1 MSAFRFGVQGA
12 PAATE
17 PAWADV
23 ARRAEDYGY
32 DVLSMPDHLDGRLA
46 PLVALGYAAALT
58 DRIRLATT
66 VLAVDFRNPAVLANE
81 IDTLDELSRDRMELG
96 LGAGWN
102 AADYEKAG
110 IPFEPAPVRMARL
123 AEVVRALR
131 VALRPDMPFLLG
143 GGGRRMLELAAR
155 EADIVSIVTA
165 NRDGVAG
172 GLGGDAT
179 LAATREKVGWIRAAA
194 SDRFDALVLNTRVF
208 AAEGDDVTAPLGA
221 EAATSPHVLVRPAQ
235 AMADK
240 LLRLRDETGISS
252 VTVSARFLD
261 EFAPVVELLSGR

>member
-1 MSAFRFGVQGA
+1 MSAFRFGVPGA

-81 IDTLDELSRDRMELG
+81 IDTLDELSRDRVELG
-96 LGAGWN
+96 LGAGWKE
-102 AADYEKAG
+102 ADYAKTG
-110 IPFEPAPVRMARL
+110 IPFDPARVRIARL

-131 VALRPDMPFLLG
+131 AALRPGMPFLLG

-165 NRDGVAG
+165 NRAGGAG
-172 GLGGDAT
+172 GLGADAT
-179 LAATREKVGWIRAAA
+179 LAATREKVGWVRAAA
-194 SDRFDALVLNTRVF
+194 GDRFDGLVLNTRVF
-208 AAEGDDVTAPLGA
+208 AAADDEVVVALGG
-221 EAATSPHVLVRPAQ
+221 EAADSPHVLVRPVR

-240 LLRLRDETGISS
+240 LLRLRDATGISY

-261 EFAPVVELLSGR
+261 EFAPVVELLM

>member
-32 DVLSMPDHLDGRLA
+32 HVLSMPDHLDGRLA

-81 IDTLDELSRDRMELG
+81 IDTLDELSRDRIELG
-96 LGAGWN
+96 LGAGWK

-110 IPFEPAPVRMARL
+110 IAFDPPAVRIARL
-123 AEVVRALR
+123 GEIVRTLR
-131 VALRPDMPFLLG
+131 AALRPGMPFLLG

-165 NRDGVAG
+165 NRAGTAG
-172 GLGGDAT
+172 GLGADAT
-179 LAATREKVGWIRAAA
+179 LAATQEKVGWVRAAA
-194 SDRFDALVLNTRVF
+194 GDRFDALVLNTRVF
-208 AAEGDDVTAPLGA
+208 AAAGDPATAALGA
-221 EAATSPHVLVRPAQ
+221 DTVDSPHVLVRPVR

-240 LLRLRDETGISS
+240 LLRLRDETGIAY

-261 EFAPVVELLSGR
+261 DFAPVLNLLDGR